1 MNAEEQNAE
10 QQDTEVGPE
19 YLDPAGARVIA
30 FRDAV
35 RGGAD
40 RLDTAEAVSLP
51 AFYQE
56 VRAGFDGLEPGDL
69 ADAEDTIRTQLE
81 GFFRRMRA
89 LMEHHPDPVPA
100 SALDLPLDA
109 RFLRDMAEYLTRKYG
124 LDDAL

>member
-1 MNAEEQNAE
+1 MNAAADHSESS
-10 QQDTEVGPE
+10 PE

-40 RLDTAEAVSLP
+40 RLEATETVSLP
-51 AFYQE
+51 AFYRE

-81 GFFRRMRA
+81 GFFHRIRA

-100 SALDLPLDA
+100 GALDLPLDA